1 MLERND
7 LQAIA
12 ELIRSEVQPI
22 LEDVAELKQDI
33 SDLKQEVSYIKERVT
48 KIEVVQENVTN
59 KNIQVLFEGQQGMNE
74 KFRKLDR
81 MEMTLNDVKSDT
93 EVIKGV
99 VASHS
104 KSIQDLKLAK

>member
-1 MLERND
+1 MVDKEMLM
-7 LQAIA
+7 AIRQMMQE
-12 ELIRSEVQPI
+12 ELQPI
-22 LEDVAELKQDI
+22 NKRLDSMDDRLSRIE
-33 SDLKQEVSYIKERVT
+33 ERAT

-81 MEMTLNDVKSDT
+81 MEITLNDVKSDT

>member
-1 MLERND
+1 MLDEKD

-12 ELIRSEVQPI
+12 GLMDLKLQPI
-22 LEDVAELKQDI
+22 QKELAE
-33 SDLKQEVSYIKERVT
+33 IKERVT